1 MKAYVAVLS
10 ARFRMLL
17 QYRAAAFTNSF
28 VQCFWGA
35 IKLMVLGA
43 FYASAVE
50 TPPMSF
56 TAIIAYV
63 WLGQMFFGLLPWG
76 VDPEIQEKFNDGTVA
91 YELLRPVDLYAFW
104 FARTIAFKTSD
115 TLLRAV
121 PLFVVAVWVL
131 PWIGLDEWALSFPSL
146 ASGLWF
152 AASMVATVLLSCAI
166 IMLYQIALFWLI
178 SGRGLQAL
186 MLGSMNVFSGMIV
199 PLPLYPDWFQ
209 GFLEWQPFR
218 GLADV
223 PFRIYSGDIP
233 PEAALGEVIFQLG
246 WVAILVAF
254 GYGLLKRAQSK
265 LVVQGG

>member
-1 MKAYVAVLS
+1 MGRS
-10 ARFRMLL
+10 
-17 QYRAAAFTNSF
+17 
-28 VQCFWGA
+28 
-35 IKLMVLGA
+35 
-43 FYASAVE
+43 
-50 TPPMSF
+50 
-56 TAIIAYV
+56 
-63 WLGQMFFGLLPWG
+63 
-76 VDPEIQEKFNDGTVA
+76 VA

-115 TLLRAV
+115 TLLRAL

-131 PWIGLDEWALSFPSL
+131 PWLGLEEWALSFPTVV
-146 ASGLWF
+146 SGLWF
-152 AASMVATVLLSCAI
+152 AVSMIATVLLSCAI

-233 PEAALGEVIFQLG
+233 PDAAFGEVTFQFG
-246 WVAILVAF
+246 WVVVLVVF
-254 GYGLLKRAQSK
+254 GYGLLRRAQSK